1 MNGILF
7 IGGMML
13 LFLLLIP
20 VIILVL
26 PLIGV
31 KGFIL
36 VCIVLIIGFL
46 VEWIGKYYKISK

>member
-36 VCIVLIIGFL
+36 VCIVLIICFL